1 MTRRVTRSGMRAGMR
16 PGMWFGMRP
25 GMRHLAAV
33 VLRRAGGPAVTASGP
48 AATAAPPEVA
58 PRAVRALV
66 LVLPLVLLHGRGVA
80 EAVIATI
87 AALFL
92 LRSAR
97 SRDWRW
103 LRTGWVRVAA
113 AWWLWLVACSLPVAG
128 LGQGGAGSLVQAV
141 VLVRVLLFAAALEH
155 WVLAGT
161 VRPGSRDAGAH
172 RARQAAAEARWSA
185 TRRWLARLVALAGLY
200 IALQC
205 WLQALAGRDLW
216 GWPRWGDGSLTGP
229 YREPRAGPP
238 MSRLLFPAMLPAA
251 ARWVARGRGWAALA
265 LVLAGVVTVVLIGQ
279 RMPLLLTGL
288 GLVVSGLLLPRLR
301 RVALACLLAAA
312 LLVPATAIVSP
323 PTFGHLVTRFGQQM
337 RHFPDSDYGRI
348 AVRALVIAR
357 AAPWT
362 GRGFDGYRTG
372 CPDPSTFH
380 ALGGA
385 AGDGRGDGGG
395 GAPDVCVQH
404 PHNHYLQA
412 LTDAGV
418 PGLLLFALLVA
429 SWLRALSLGLWRGQ
443 GRAGRSRDLPRDRLE
458 NRPRDRSENR
468 SRDRSGKWLQD
479 RSHDRLEDWPQGRD
493 RAGGR
498 GEEAGRHALRVGL
511 FVAALIQEWP
521 IASASSFTSMPL
533 SGWFFL
539 LLGLGLAEARA
550 YMSAIADSGDPS

>member
-1 MTRRVTRSGMRAGMR
+1 MRRMASQVL
-16 PGMWFGMRP
+16 
-25 GMRHLAAV
+25 RHLSSPTRTPACSGV
-33 VLRRAGGPAVTASGP
+33 AGTGLARTSPSAPAPLAI
-48 AATAAPPEVA
+48 APPAPAMQAISPGVA

-66 LVLPLVLLHGRGVA
+66 LVLPLVLLHGRGLA
-80 EAVIATI
+80 EAVIATV

-92 LRSAR
+92 LHSAR
-97 SRDWRW
+97 QRDWRW
-103 LRTGWVRVAA
+103 LRTTWVRVAA
-113 AWWLWLVACSLPVAG
+113 AWWLWLAACSLPVAG
-128 LGQGGAGSLVQAV
+128 LGQGGARSLVQAV
-141 VLVRVLLFAAALEH
+141 VLVRFLVFVAALEH

-161 VRPGSRDAGAH
+161 IRSDRHDSVD
-172 RARQAAAEARWSA
+172 RARQRAAEAHWAA
-185 TRRWLARLVALAGLY
+185 TRRWLARLMALAGLY
-200 IALQC
+200 VALQC
-205 WLQALAGRDLW
+205 WLQALAGRNLW

-251 ARWVARGRGWAALA
+251 ACWMTRGRGWAALA

-288 GLVVSGLLLPRLR
+288 GLVVSFLLLPRLR

-312 LLVPATAIVSP
+312 LLVPATAILSP

-337 RHFPDSDYGRI
+337 RHFPESDYGRI

-357 AAPWT
+357 ANPWT

-380 ALGGA
+380 TLDGGP
-385 AGDGRGDGGG
+385 GDGGG

-412 LTDAGV
+412 LTDAGL
-418 PGLLLFALLVA
+418 PGLLLFGLLVA
-429 SWLRALSLGLWRGQ
+429 AWLRGLSPGLWQ
-443 GRAGRSRDLPRDRLE
+443 GARRRRSSADG
-458 NRPRDRSENR
+458 S
-468 SRDRSGKWLQD
+468 
-479 RSHDRLEDWPQGRD
+479 
-493 RAGGR
+493 
-498 GEEAGRHALRVGL
+498 EAGRHALRVGL
-511 FVAALIQEWP
+511 LVAALIQEWP

-550 YMSAIADSGDPS
+550 YMSATGDSGDPP

>member
-1 MTRRVTRSGMRAGMR
+1 MTLPWVRHVAAVGLRRPRSGR
-16 PGMWFGMRP
+16 PRP
-25 GMRHLAAV
+25 
-33 VLRRAGGPAVTASGP
+33 PAITSFAS
-48 AATAAPPEVA
+48 TTRAAPPEVA

-66 LVLPLVLLHGRGVA
+66 LVLPAVLLHGRGLA

-92 LRSAR
+92 LHSAR
-97 SRDWRW
+97 QRDWRW
-103 LRTGWVRVAA
+103 LRTTWVRMAV

-128 LGQGGAGSLVQAV
+128 LGQGGGSLVQAV
-141 VLVRVLLFAAALEH
+141 VLVRVLLFVAALEH

-161 VRPGSRDAGAH
+161 IRADRHADA
-172 RARQAAAEARWSA
+172 RARRREAEAHWAA

-200 IALQC
+200 VALQC
-205 WLQALAGRDLW
+205 WLQALAGRNLW
-216 GWPRWGDGSLTGP
+216 GWPRWADGSLTGP

-238 MSRLLFPAMLPAA
+238 MSRLLFPALLPTA
-251 ARWVARGRGWAALA
+251 ARWRVRGQAWAALA
-265 LVLAGVVTVVLIGQ
+265 LALGGVVTVVLIGQ

-288 GLVVSGLLLPRLR
+288 GLIVSGLLLPRLR
-301 RVALACLLAAA
+301 RVVLACLLAAA
-312 LLVPATAIVSP
+312 LLVPATAILSP

-357 AAPWT
+357 ANPWT

-380 ALGGA
+380 TLDTTPGH
-385 AGDGRGDGGG
+385 GDGGG

-418 PGLLLFALLVA
+418 PGLLLFGLLVA
-429 SWLRALSLGLWRGQ
+429 AWLRALSRGLWQARG
-443 GRAGRSRDLPRDRLE
+443 RRDQADA
-458 NRPRDRSENR
+458 D
-468 SRDRSGKWLQD
+468 
-479 RSHDRLEDWPQGRD
+479 
-493 RAGGR
+493 AAT
-498 GEEAGRHALRVGL
+498 AGRHALRVGL

-521 IASASSFTSMPL
+521 VASASSFASMPL

-539 LLGLGLAEARA
+539 LLGLGLAETRA
-550 YMSAIADSGDPS
+550 YMSATGDSGDPP

>member
-1 MTRRVTRSGMRAGMR
+1 MTLPWLR
-16 PGMWFGMRP
+16 PM
-25 GMRHLAAV
+25 AALG
-33 VLRRAGGPAVTASGP
+33 LRRPRPPAITSSAS
-48 AATAAPPEVA
+48 TTRAAPPEVA

-66 LVLPLVLLHGRGVA
+66 LVLPLVLLHGRGLA

-87 AALFL
+87 AGLFL
-92 LRSAR
+92 LHSAR
-97 SRDWRW
+97 QRDWRW
-103 LRTGWVRVAA
+103 LRTTWVRVAS

-128 LGQGGAGSLVQAV
+128 LGQGGGRSLVQAV

-161 VRPGSRDAGAH
+161 IRPDRQTDTL
-172 RARQAAAEARWSA
+172 ARRREAEAHWAA
-185 TRRWLARLVALAGLY
+185 TRRWLARLAALAGLY
-200 IALQC
+200 VALQC

-216 GWPRWGDGSLTGP
+216 GWPRWADGSLTGP

-238 MSRLLFPAMLPAA
+238 MSRLLFPAMLPTA
-251 ARWVARGRGWAALA
+251 ARRMVRGQAWAALA
-265 LVLAGVVTVVLIGQ
+265 LALAGVVTVVLIGQ

-288 GLVVSGLLLPRLR
+288 GLTVSGLLLPRLR
-301 RVALACLLAAA
+301 RVVLACLLAAA
-312 LLVPATAIVSP
+312 LLVPATAILSP

-357 AAPWT
+357 ANPWT

-380 ALGGA
+380 ALDSTP
-385 AGDGRGDGGG
+385 GDGRGDGGG
-395 GAPDVCVQH
+395 DAPDVCVQH

-418 PGLLLFALLVA
+418 PGLLLFGLLVA
-429 SWLRALSLGLWRGQ
+429 AWLRALSRGLWQARERRGQ
-443 GRAGRSRDLPRDRLE
+443 ADADGA
-458 NRPRDRSENR
+458 
-468 SRDRSGKWLQD
+468 K
-479 RSHDRLEDWPQGRD
+479 
-493 RAGGR
+493 
-498 GEEAGRHALRVGL
+498 AGRHALRVGL

-521 IASASSFTSMPL
+521 FASASSFTSMPL

-550 YMSAIADSGDPS
+550 YMSATGDSGDPP